1 MTAHN
6 RHLLAEGAH
15 RVNREAAARE
25 EREAVVKFV
34 RREAEYRYE
43 FDDERNEFAADL
55 IAALAVC
62 IEAGDHLR

>member
-1 MTAHN
+1 MTLPNIFATAHAAN
-6 RHLLAEGAH
+6 RNL
-15 RVNREAAARE
+15 AAAA
-25 EREAVVKFV
+25 ERDAIVAFL